1 MLTPELSTTDLL
13 TTTRTV
19 RLRLDLER
27 PVARETVDECLRIG
41 LQAPNGSNLQLW
53 NWVLVDDPA
62 IRADMAAIYRASI
75 EDQLRMSAAAAE
87 AGKPSRYPKS
97 EQQERI
103 SRSVMHLRDHLH
115 EVPVLVVP
123 TITGR
128 LDGAGIFDQASLW
141 GSVLPS
147 VWNFML
153 ALRTRGMGSA
163 WTTIHLHRERE
174 MADLL
179 GIPYDRV
186 TQAGLFPVAYTI
198 GTEFRPGPRADLDTL
213 VHWNRWAADDLPAT
227 TSFGHTR

>member
-1 MLTPELSTTDLL
+1 MLTPRELL
-13 TTTRTV
+13 TTTRSV

-27 PVARETVDECLRIG
+27 AVDRETVEECLRVG

-62 IRADMAAIYRASI
+62 VRARMAEIYRASI
-75 EDQLRMSAAAAE
+75 EDQQRMSAEAAA
-87 AGKPSRYPKS
+87 AGQPSRYPKTP
-97 EQQERI
+97 QQERI

-123 TITGR
+123 TIAGR
-128 LDGAGIFDQASLW
+128 MDGVSVFEQASLW
-141 GSVLPS
+141 GSVLPA

-153 ALRTRGMGSA
+153 ALRAEGMGSA

-179 GIPYDRV
+179 GIPYERV
-186 TQAGLFPVAYTI
+186 TQAGLFPVAWTL
-198 GTEFRPGPRADLDTL
+198 GTDFR
-213 VHWNRWAADDLPAT
+213 AADRSGAERAIRWN
-227 TSFGHTR
+227 HW